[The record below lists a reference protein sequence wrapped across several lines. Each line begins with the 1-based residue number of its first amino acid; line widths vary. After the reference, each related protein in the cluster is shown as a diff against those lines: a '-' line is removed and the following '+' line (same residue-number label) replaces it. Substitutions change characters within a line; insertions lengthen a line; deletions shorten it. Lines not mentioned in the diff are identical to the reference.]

1 MLATSKDYTMKTLT
15 LTEKE
20 FRLIREMCDS
30 WIPSTPSGKVTKADD
45 KLTLSICKKIQ
56 AIRDAEGCVGR
67 G

>member
-1 MLATSKDYTMKTLT
+1 MKTLT

-30 WIPSTPSGKVTKADD
+30 WVPSTPSGKVTKADD
-45 KLTLSICKKIQ
+45 KLTTSIGNQIQ
-56 AIRDAEGCVGR
+56 TIRDAEGCVGR